1 MQGNDTPR
9 LVFPDTTVLI
19 NFALVDE
26 MALLERLV
34 AGNGSWCGTVASECH
49 DQASKQGLPQMLDAH
64 DIFGTPL
71 LLETRVEF
79 VDFKVNQ
86 SFFREVSEN
95 PDATHAGESETL
107 AILTSRRIKSVVV
120 SDDGGVPLR
129 LAALKMQ
136 PTIQATTSW
145 HFFRVAYWKGHISE
159 TRLWDIRRVL
169 LAHRRACPPEVLDSA
184 RFASW
189 IRPPETFSGSA

>member
-1 MQGNDTPR
+1 MLGDDAPR

-26 MALLERLV
+26 MSLLESLV
-34 AGNGSWCGTVASECH
+34 AGNGCWCGSVASECD
-49 DQASKQGLPQMLDAH
+49 DQAAKQGLPQMRKAH
-64 DIFGTPL
+64 DIFGPPL
-71 LLETRVEF
+71 LMETRAEYLNF
-79 VDFKVNQ
+79 ALNQ
-86 SFFREVSEN
+86 NFFREASNN

-107 AILTSRRIKSVVV
+107 AILTSRSIKSVVV

-129 LAALKMQ
+129 LADLNMY

-159 TRLWDIRRVL
+159 ARLGEIRRVL
-169 LAHRRACPPEVLDSA
+169 LAHGRACPPEVRDPR

-189 IRPPETFSGSA
+189 IKRPDML